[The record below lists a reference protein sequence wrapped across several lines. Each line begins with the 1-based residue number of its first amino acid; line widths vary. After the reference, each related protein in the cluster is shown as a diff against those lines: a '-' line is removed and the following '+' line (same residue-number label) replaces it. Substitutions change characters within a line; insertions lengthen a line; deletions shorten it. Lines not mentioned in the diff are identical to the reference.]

1 MIGFRLNGRAATFSG
16 DPEMPLLWFLR
27 EVADLKGA
35 KYGCGIGQCGACTV
49 HVGDEAAR
57 ACVTPMSALDGATV
71 ATIESLA
78 RDDGDLHPVQQAW
91 IDQDVAQCGYCQTGQ
106 IMAVVALLRRSP
118 APTDA
123 EIDRELTNICRCGA
137 YNRIRQAIHLAARR
151 MAEAPLVIGAET
163 K

>member
-1 MIGFRLNGRAATFSG
+1 MIRFRLNGRAATFSG

-27 EVADLKGA
+27 EVADQMGGWFRKEIKEVADLKGA
-35 KYGCGIGQCGACTV
+35 TYGCGIGQCGACTV

-137 YNRIRQAIHLAARR
+137 YNRIRR
-151 MAEAPLVIGAET
+151 
-163 K
+163 